1 MTVQA
6 LKTEI
11 ILKKKK
17 MALHI
22 FWVTSV
28 SLRLHPLCLFLKQ
41 SLENVKE
48 SHLILNYMFGF
59 QLSISVHNSISVPE

>member
-6 LKTEI
+6 LKNEI

-41 SLENVKE
+41 SSENVKE
-48 SHLILNYMFGF
+48 SYLILNYMFGF
-59 QLSISVHNSISVPE
+59 QLSISVHNSISVAE